1 MGRGNEKWR
10 PVISWDFQG
19 DREGRPYNTRL
30 HVKQAIWY
38 CTGDPRGRPG
48 NATMLLLL
56 TIYPYSAYAHIHITY
71 GGFFYVNIQSLVI
84 EVEKYTQHHLPQYIE
99 ELRALCAIDSDS
111 YNKPGLDGMARR
123 LGERMRGLGMDV
135 SIIVRELWGDD
146 LLGVMRGT
154 RQGNILLLGH
164 IDTVY
169 PVGTAAARPLR
180 LEGDTIYGP
189 GVCDMKG
196 CILAAIYAIEALQAL
211 DFHDYGEL
219 RFLCVSDEEINTR
232 HCQDIMQQVCQDCQ
246 GAFILEAARSNGDIV
261 SARKGNTAY
270 TLTARGR
277 SAHAGVEPEKGRNA
291 IVELAHQVLQFQALN
306 GWPEGITISAGV
318 ISGGTAPNV
327 VPEFAQVEFDLRF
340 LSHEDRIATE
350 QRFRELMAQ
359 KYIPDVELTLEGAP
373 DIKGPMVR
381 TPESLQLVERA
392 QEITHMLGFS
402 VNHVLTGGASDAS
415 YTSSVGVPSLDGLGP
430 IGGHDPSPYAYLLR
444 YSIAPRAALP

>member
-1 MGRGNEKWR
+1 
-10 PVISWDFQG
+10 
-19 DREGRPYNTRL
+19 
-30 HVKQAIWY
+30 
-38 CTGDPRGRPG
+38 
-48 NATMLLLL
+48 MLKYIL
-56 TIYPYSAYAHIHITY
+56 PMEA
-71 GGFFYVNIQSLVI
+71 FFMNIQSLVI

-146 LLGVMRGT
+146 LLGVMRGMG
-154 RQGNILLLGH
+154 QGNILLLGH

-306 GWPEGITISAGV
+306 GWPEGITINAGTFT
-318 ISGGTAPNV
+318 GGTVPNV
-327 VPEFAQVEFDLRF
+327 VPDLAEVQFDLRF
-340 LSHEDRIATE
+340 LRDQDRIATE
-350 QRFRELMAQ
+350 QRWREMMGQ
-359 KYIPDVELTLEGAP
+359 RQVTDVELSLTDAP
-373 DIKGPMVR
+373 DGKEPMGA
-381 TPESLQLVERA
+381 TPARLQLTERA
-392 QEITHMLGFS
+392 QDIAEMLGFPL
-402 VNHVLTGGASDAS
+402 NHMLTGGASDAS
-415 YTSSVGVPSLDGLGP
+415 YSSGYG
-430 IGGHDPSPYAYLLR
+430 I
-444 YSIAPRAALP
+444 